1 MNIFKTLPS
10 GQIRIIQQ
18 AMFTYSPL
26 GKAFEKQI
34 KTTEDQGIQQD
45 EALKALKPE
54 ENQQD
59 IISIEG
65 IFPKEKRTNEIK
77 KLEQKIKLKILEI

>member
-10 GQIRIIQQ
+10 GQTRIIQQ

-34 KTTEDQGIQQD
+34 KTTEDQGIHQD